1 MLGCLR
7 RSILLEISNSIQNED
22 ALSFELSQK
31 VSTNSTGTVEKTG
44 YRKGNGYG
52 KGNDYEDEQTRQ
64 VARSRSNQIDDKMNR
79 IGNISSVWNKF
90 FVTLSFIMIDGLKGE
105 KAEKS
110 NRIVSSPLTPLFK
123 RGRCNSKNS
132 KPF

>member
-22 ALSFELSQK
+22 ALNFELSQK
-31 VSTNSTGTVEKTG
+31 VSSNSTGAVEKTG
-44 YRKGNGYG
+44 FRKGNGFDNG
-52 KGNDYEDEQTRQ
+52 YEDEQTKH

-79 IGNISSVWNKF
+79 IGDISSVWNKF

-123 RGRCNSKNS
+123 RGRSNSKSS